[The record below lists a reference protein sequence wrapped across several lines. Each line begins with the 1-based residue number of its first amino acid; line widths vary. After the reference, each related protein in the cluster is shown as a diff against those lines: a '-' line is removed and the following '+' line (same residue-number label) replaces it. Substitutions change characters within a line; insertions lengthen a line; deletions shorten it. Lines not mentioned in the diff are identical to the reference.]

1 METRNEYRFLD
12 NGNKKWIQNV
22 GEESQEVRLE
32 DNIRIYLRVLG
43 CENVR

>member
-1 METRNEYRFLD
+1 MKLAQDYY

-32 DNIRIYLRVLG
+32 DNIRIYKY
-43 CENVR
+43 NYK